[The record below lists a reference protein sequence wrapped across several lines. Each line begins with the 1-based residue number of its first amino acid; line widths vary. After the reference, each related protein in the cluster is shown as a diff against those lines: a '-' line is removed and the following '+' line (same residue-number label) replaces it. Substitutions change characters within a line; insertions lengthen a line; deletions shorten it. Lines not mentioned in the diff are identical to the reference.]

1 MVHRQLVDL
10 TSTFL
15 AAKASILKP
24 KLFGK
29 SQKSSRQRL
38 TVSSGKGVV
47 VVPLRV
53 KSTKLKCRQSQIC
66 MYFITLLLNI
76 KKADESNPGKTS
88 S

>member
-29 SQKSSRQRL
+29 NQKSSRQWL
-38 TVSSGKGVV
+38 KVSSGKGVV

-53 KSTKLKCRQSQIC
+53 KAYK
-66 MYFITLLLNI
+66 I
-76 KKADESNPGKTS
+76 KMQAKSDLYVFYYYC
-88 S
+88 

>member
-15 AAKASILKP
+15 AATASILKP

-29 SQKSSRQRL
+29 SQKSSRQGL

-53 KSTKLKCRQSQIC
+53 KTYK
-66 MYFITLLLNI
+66 I
-76 KKADESNPGKTS
+76 KMQAKSDLYVFYYTIVKYQKSR
-88 S
+88 